1 MAWAKGS
8 HKISEECDMRLSALD
23 WAYGM
28 LVFALLALLMLI
40 VGAPEWYRCVSCAG
54 MIFCSI
60 GNIYANLRREW

>member
-1 MAWAKGS
+1 
-8 HKISEECDMRLSALD
+8 MRLSALD

-40 VGAPEWYRCVSCAG
+40 VGAPEWYRCVSYAG